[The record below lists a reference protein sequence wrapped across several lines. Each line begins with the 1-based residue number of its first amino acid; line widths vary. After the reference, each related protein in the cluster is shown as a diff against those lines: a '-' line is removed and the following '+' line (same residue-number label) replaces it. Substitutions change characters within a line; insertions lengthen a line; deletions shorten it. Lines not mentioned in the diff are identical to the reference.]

1 MSTSMRAYRY
11 YGFGGPARIDEV
23 PTPRPGA
30 LEVVVRVKA
39 CQIGGDV
46 LKVLAGTGPVRGA
59 ADFQFPHT
67 PGYRGAGVVEAV
79 GTRVSAF
86 EVGDRVVVNGFVNC
100 GVCGYCLRGL
110 DNLCESSRMI
120 GIDSGMPGAMAELVK
135 VPEWAVFAL
144 ADGVSFAGATLLAN
158 MALSVHAL
166 ERALARAPFT
176 TAIFGC
182 GLVGCATLA
191 VAKAYGA
198 SEIIG
203 IDTEPAALAN
213 ARRYGA
219 TRTVNA
225 REQNVVAALREATEG
240 AGVDVAIEIVG
251 VGETVQDA
259 IRGTRPRGVTLLLG
273 ALGGI
278 SLSFPDYYRDVIQ
291 RETDIRP
298 CFGKTQADFAK
309 AVELAATG
317 ALDLSPYPLREYPL
331 DAVEQA
337 IAQAAAQRNG
347 DLHVIEM
354 EP

>member
-1 MSTSMRAYRY
+1 VRAYRY
-11 YGFGGPARIDEV
+11 YGFGGPAQIDEV
-23 PTPRPGA
+23 PAPRPGA
-30 LEVVVRVKA
+30 LDVVVRVRA

-59 ADFQFPHT
+59 ADFRFPHT

-79 GTRVSAF
+79 GRRVSTFRA
-86 EVGDRVVVNGFVNC
+86 GDRVVVNGFVNC

-120 GIDSGMPGAMAELVK
+120 GIDSGMPGALAELVK

-144 ADGVSFAGATLLAN
+144 PSGVSFASATLLAN

-166 ERALARAPFT
+166 ERALEHAPFT

-203 IDTEPAALAN
+203 IDTEPAALAH

-219 TRTVNA
+219 TRTVDA
-225 REQNVVAALREATEG
+225 REQDVVAALREATEG

-251 VGETVQDA
+251 VAETVQDA
-259 IRGTRPRGVTLLLG
+259 IRGTRPRGVTLLVG
-273 ALGGI
+273 ALGAI
-278 SLSFPDYYRDVIQ
+278 SLSFPNYYRDVIQ

-309 AVELAATG
+309 AVELAASG
-317 ALDLSPYPLREYPL
+317 ALDLSLYPLQEHPF
-331 DAVEQA
+331 DEVDEA
-337 IAQAAAQRNG
+337 IAQAAGQSNG
-347 DLHVIEM
+347 ALHVIGM
-354 EP
+354 ES